1 MLLFGAGRPAEHR
14 IGAFFIMINEFNE
27 LKNFILSFNIF
38 EDNQFLDEYCNL
50 ILLNLTKEK
59 IKYKTQRHHFIP
71 VCYYKYTYKLS
82 RKDAIIYSEQ
92 HNNFCVNLLYTDHIL
107 ARYYLCLAVKDHE
120 HIKYRLYNTL
130 RGMLNRNSNQ
140 HIKLDCN
147 EIINQ
152 IKELDLSKIQ
162 QIYEEHSR
170 LSIELNS
177 GENNGMYGKH
187 HTPQARKKI
196 SQSLKG
202 RKMSEEFRKKNSERN
217 KGEGNPM

>member
-1 MLLFGAGRPAEHR
+1 
-14 IGAFFIMINEFNE
+14 MINEFNE

-82 RKDAIIYSEQ
+82 REDAIIYSEQ

-107 ARYYLCLAVKDHE
+107 AHYYLCLAVKDHK

-152 IKELDLSKIQ
+152 IKELDLSKPIP
-162 QIYEEHSR
+162 EH
-170 LSIELNS
+170 LN
-177 GENNGMYGKH
+177 
-187 HTPQARKKI
+187 
-196 SQSLKG
+196 KG
-202 RKMSEEFRKKNSERN
+202 RIKVKRN
-217 KGEGNPM
+217 D